1 MIPVLSS
8 LAFFLLF
15 QCSIS
20 LALFFIFKWEQ
31 YSYLVLECTAIL
43 IMFVS
48 ATVDV
53 SCIKIAIWSNTGTR
67 QSLLINIISRKI
79 LQQIYYL
86 LYSPGRIVWYRLS
99 TQCHCG
105 FQSLLLHYTESDF
118 ISLRRLYYWAWS
130 KSCSLCIPA
139 DINGPS
145 HVTDLAQ
152 GMQG

>member
-1 MIPVLSS
+1 MILVLSS
-8 LAFFLLF
+8 FSIFSSFSVFHFF
-15 QCSIS
+15 
-20 LALFFIFKWEQ
+20 ALFFIFKWGQ

-43 IMFVS
+43 IMFAS
-48 ATVDV
+48 AAVDV

-86 LYSPGRIVWYRLS
+86 LYSPQIVVWCRLS

-105 FQSLLLHYTESDF
+105 FQPLLLHYTESNF
-118 ISLRRLYYWAWS
+118 IFLRRLYYWAWS
-130 KSCSLCIPA
+130 KSCSLCVSV

-145 HVTDLAQ
+145 HITDWAQ
-152 GMQG
+152 GM

>member
-1 MIPVLSS
+1 MILVLTSFGIFPPFS
-8 LAFFLLF
+8 VFHLF
-15 QCSIS
+15 S
-20 LALFFIFKWEQ
+20 LFFIFKWGQ
-31 YSYLVLECTAIL
+31 NSYLVLECTAIL
-43 IMFVS
+43 IMFVR

-86 LYSPGRIVWYRLS
+86 LYSPRIVVWYRLS

-105 FQSLLLHYTESDF
+105 FQPLLLHYTGSDF

-130 KSCSLCIPA
+130 KSCSLCISA

-145 HVTDLAQ
+145 HITDWAQ
-152 GMQG
+152 GM